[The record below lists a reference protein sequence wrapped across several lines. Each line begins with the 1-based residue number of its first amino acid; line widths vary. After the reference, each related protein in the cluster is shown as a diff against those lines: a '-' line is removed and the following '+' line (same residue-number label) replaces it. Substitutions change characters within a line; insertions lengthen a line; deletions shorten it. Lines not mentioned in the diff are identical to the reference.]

1 MGHYYIICIS
11 FCHFCVVLSCFSISV
26 WYILFIFVQI
36 DLMTNRMTMN
46 MAILN
51 VEERNELR
59 RDLFALYRNSSL
71 KFSRND
77 WTTLADFIK
86 KNSPEVPVRDEFGL
100 SKMVRAVATIRLAV
114 DAIGLKGNV
123 LSAYLVDQVCED
135 VDIAIVQGC
144 LGQEIAD
151 TVSAFRRIDALEIK
165 AETVKTDN
173 FRNLL
178 VSQAGDMRVV
188 LILIAKCVDQMRRIR
203 DTQAED
209 AKQRISTEAAYIYAP
224 LAHKLGLYKL
234 KSELEDL
241 SLKYLEHEAYYMI
254 KDNLNATKRSRDAY
268 IERFIDP
275 IRKALDEHG
284 YKYHIKGRTKSIHS
298 IWQKMKKQGCGF
310 HGVFDLFAIRII
322 LDVPQSRE
330 VAECWNVFSIV
341 THPYETDTRRLRDWI
356 TVPKSNGYMSLHI
369 TVRGPEDKWVEVQI
383 RSERMDEIAENGL
396 AAHWRY
402 KGVKSSGGGVDGW
415 LADIRAAL
423 ETGNEQLLS
432 DSLSTDAKKQEIYV
446 FTPKG
451 DLFRLPPQST
461 VLDFAYHIHTAVG
474 NRCVGARI
482 NGRVASIRQVLNS
495 GEKVEILTSNTQTPK
510 KDWES
515 VVVSSHAKA
524 KIRAAVKDLQT
535 RDTVMAREIL
545 ERKLKNRKIEWDESV
560 VNQLIRKAGYKEA
573 GDFYRAIAEETVD
586 LNDLIELYQEL
597 ARREAGTAERAA
609 TRSAEEFNMTEE
621 MIERVQHTGE
631 DILVIDRNLKGLDFQ
646 MARCCNPVYGDE
658 VFGFVTIGGGIKIH
672 RTTCPNAPALRD
684 RFAYR
689 IVPARWA
696 GKGSGKYAIAL
707 KVIGQDDLGIVNNIT
722 SIISKEQR
730 IMLRSINIDS
740 HAGLFSGVLT
750 VMVDDTQVLNAL
762 IKKLRTV
769 KGVKAVSRM

>member
-1 MGHYYIICIS
+1 MIE
-11 FCHFCVVLSCFSISV
+11 
-26 WYILFIFVQI
+26 
-36 DLMTNRMTMN
+36 DLK
-46 MAILN
+46 LK
-51 VEERNELR
+51 VEEWHELR
-59 RDLFALYRNSSL
+59 RCVIALYRNKTL
-71 KFSRND
+71 KLQHDEVNRMV
-77 WTTLADFIK
+77 DFVGRHA
-86 KNSPEVPVRDEFGL
+86 NFVQPLDEFGL
-100 SKMVRAVATIRLAV
+100 SKLVLSVETIRLAV
-114 DAIGLKGNV
+114 EAIGVRGNV
-123 LSAYLVDQVCED
+123 LAAYLVSEVCD
-135 VDIAIVQGC
+135 TVDIETIRAS
-144 LGQEIAD
+144 LGNDVAR
-151 TVSAFRRIDALEIK
+151 TVEQFRGVRSLEIK
-165 AETVKTDN
+165 AETVRTDN

-178 VSQAGDMRVV
+178 VSQAGDMRIV
-188 LILIAKCVDQMRRIR
+188 LLLIVKCLDLMRRIR
-203 DTQAED
+203 DTHNEV
-209 AKQRISTEAAYIYAP
+209 AKARVATEAAYVYAP

-254 KDNLNATKRSRDAY
+254 KDNLNATKKSRDAY
-268 IERFIDP
+268 IERFIEP
-275 IRKALDEHG
+275 IRTALDAQG

-341 THPYETDTRRLRDWI
+341 THPYETDTKRLRDWI

-369 TVRGPEDKWVEVQI
+369 TVRGPENKWVEVQI

-423 ETGNEQLLS
+423 ETGDEQLLS

-474 NRCVGARI
+474 NRCVGARV

-495 GEKVEILTSNTQTPK
+495 GERVEILTSNTQTPK

-515 VVVSSHAKA
+515 VVVSAHAKA
-524 KIRAAVKDLQT
+524 KIRAAVKDILT

-545 ERKLKNRKIEWDESV
+545 ERRLRNRKIEWDESV

-573 GDFYRAIAEETVD
+573 SDFYRAIAEEQVD
-586 LNDLIELYQEL
+586 LNGLIEMYQDL
-597 ARREAGTAERAA
+597 LRREAGTAERAA
-609 TRSAEEFNMTEE
+609 TRSAEEFSMTEE
-621 MIERVQHTGE
+621 MMSKVQGAS
-631 DILVIDRNLKGLDFQ
+631 DDVLVIDRNLKGLDFQ

-684 RFAYR
+684 RFDYR

-696 GKGSGKYAIAL
+696 GKGGGKYAIAL

-722 SIISKEQR
+722 SIISKEAR

-740 HAGLFSGVLT
+740 HDGLFSGILT

>member
-1 MGHYYIICIS
+1 M
-11 FCHFCVVLSCFSISV
+11 
-26 WYILFIFVQI
+26 ILTMIE
-36 DLMTNRMTMN
+36 DLK
-46 MAILN
+46 LK
-51 VEERNELR
+51 VEEWHELR
-59 RDLFALYRNSSL
+59 RCVIALYRNKTL
-71 KFSRND
+71 KLQHDEVNRMV
-77 WTTLADFIK
+77 DFVGRHA
-86 KNSPEVPVRDEFGL
+86 NFVQPLDEFGL
-100 SKMVRAVATIRLAV
+100 SKLVLSVETIRLAV
-114 DAIGLKGNV
+114 EAIGVRGNV
-123 LSAYLVDQVCED
+123 LAAYLVSEVCD
-135 VDIAIVQGC
+135 TVDIETIRAS
-144 LGQEIAD
+144 LGNDVAR
-151 TVSAFRRIDALEIK
+151 TVEQFRGVRSLEIK
-165 AETVKTDN
+165 AETVRTDN

-178 VSQAGDMRVV
+178 VSQAGDMRIV
-188 LILIAKCVDQMRRIR
+188 LLLIVKCLDLMRRIR
-203 DTQAED
+203 DTHNEV
-209 AKQRISTEAAYIYAP
+209 AKARVATEAAYVYAP

-254 KDNLNATKRSRDAY
+254 KDNLNATKKSRDAY
-268 IERFIDP
+268 IERFIEP
-275 IRKALDEHG
+275 IRTALDAQG

-341 THPYETDTRRLRDWI
+341 THPYETDTKRLRDWI

-369 TVRGPEDKWVEVQI
+369 TVRGPENKWVEVQI

-423 ETGNEQLLS
+423 ETGDEQLLS
-432 DSLSTDAKKQEIYV
+432 DSLSTDAKKREIYV

-474 NRCVGARI
+474 NRCVGARV

-495 GEKVEILTSNTQTPK
+495 GERVEILTSNTQTPK

-515 VVVSSHAKA
+515 VVVSAHAKA
-524 KIRAAVKDLQT
+524 KIRAAVKDILT

-545 ERKLKNRKIEWDESV
+545 ERRLRNRKIEWDESV

-573 GDFYRAIAEETVD
+573 SDFYRAIAEEQVD
-586 LNDLIELYQEL
+586 LNGLIEMYQDL
-597 ARREAGTAERAA
+597 LRREAGTAERAA
-609 TRSAEEFNMTEE
+609 TRSAEEFSMTEE
-621 MIERVQHTGE
+621 MMSKVQGAS
-631 DILVIDRNLKGLDFQ
+631 DDVLVIDRNLKGLDFQ

-684 RFAYR
+684 RFDYR

-696 GKGSGKYAIAL
+696 GKGGGKYAIAL

-722 SIISKEQR
+722 SIISKEAR

-740 HAGLFSGVLT
+740 HDGLFSGILT

>member
-1 MGHYYIICIS
+1 MIE
-11 FCHFCVVLSCFSISV
+11 
-26 WYILFIFVQI
+26 
-36 DLMTNRMTMN
+36 DLK
-46 MAILN
+46 LK
-51 VEERNELR
+51 VEEWHELR
-59 RDLFALYRNSSL
+59 RCVIALYRNKTL
-71 KFSRND
+71 KLQHDEVNRMV
-77 WTTLADFIK
+77 DFVGRHA
-86 KNSPEVPVRDEFGL
+86 NFLQPLNEFGL
-100 SKMVRAVATIRLAV
+100 SKLVLSVETIRLAV
-114 DAIGLKGNV
+114 EAIGVRGNV
-123 LSAYLVDQVCED
+123 LAAYLVSEVCD
-135 VDIAIVQGC
+135 TVDIETIRAS
-144 LGQEIAD
+144 LGNDVAR
-151 TVSAFRRIDALEIK
+151 TVEQFRGVRSLEIK
-165 AETVKTDN
+165 AETVRTDN

-178 VSQAGDMRVV
+178 VSQAGDMRIV
-188 LILIAKCVDQMRRIR
+188 LLLIVKCLDLMRRIR
-203 DTQAED
+203 DTHNEV
-209 AKQRISTEAAYIYAP
+209 AKARVATEAAYVYAP

-254 KDNLNATKRSRDAY
+254 KDNLNATKKSRDAY
-268 IERFIDP
+268 IERFIEP
-275 IRKALDEHG
+275 IRTALDAQG

-341 THPYETDTRRLRDWI
+341 THPYETDTKRLRDWI

-369 TVRGPEDKWVEVQI
+369 TVRGPENKWVEVQI

-423 ETGNEQLLS
+423 ETGDEQLLS
-432 DSLSTDAKKQEIYV
+432 DSLSTDAKKREIYV

-474 NRCVGARI
+474 NRCVGARV

-495 GEKVEILTSNTQTPK
+495 GERVEILTSNTQTPK

-515 VVVSSHAKA
+515 VVVSAHAKA
-524 KIRAAVKDLQT
+524 KIRAAVKDILT

-545 ERKLKNRKIEWDESV
+545 ERRLRNRKIEWDESV

-573 GDFYRAIAEETVD
+573 SDFYRAIAEEQVD
-586 LNDLIELYQEL
+586 LNGLIEMYQDL
-597 ARREAGTAERAA
+597 LRREAGTAERAA
-609 TRSAEEFNMTEE
+609 TRSAEEFSMTEE
-621 MIERVQHTGE
+621 MMSKVQGAS
-631 DILVIDRNLKGLDFQ
+631 DDVLVIDRNLKGLDFQ

-684 RFAYR
+684 RFDYR

-696 GKGSGKYAIAL
+696 GKGGGKYAIAL

-722 SIISKEQR
+722 SIISKEAR

-740 HAGLFSGVLT
+740 HDGLFSGILT

>member
-1 MGHYYIICIS
+1 MIE
-11 FCHFCVVLSCFSISV
+11 
-26 WYILFIFVQI
+26 
-36 DLMTNRMTMN
+36 DLK
-46 MAILN
+46 LK
-51 VEERNELR
+51 VEEWHELR
-59 RDLFALYRNSSL
+59 RCVIALYRNKTL
-71 KFSRND
+71 KLQHDEVNRMV
-77 WTTLADFIK
+77 DFVGRYA
-86 KNSPEVPVRDEFGL
+86 NFVQPLDEFGL
-100 SKMVRAVATIRLAV
+100 SKLVLSVETIRLAV
-114 DAIGLKGNV
+114 EAIGVRGNV
-123 LSAYLVDQVCED
+123 LAAYLVSEVCD
-135 VDIAIVQGC
+135 TVDIETIRAS
-144 LGQEIAD
+144 LGNDVAR
-151 TVSAFRRIDALEIK
+151 TVEQFRGVRSLEIK
-165 AETVKTDN
+165 AETVRTDN

-178 VSQAGDMRVV
+178 VSQAGDMRIV
-188 LILIAKCVDQMRRIR
+188 LLLIVKCLDLMRRIR
-203 DTQAED
+203 DTHNEV
-209 AKQRISTEAAYIYAP
+209 AKARVATEAAYVYAP

-254 KDNLNATKRSRDAY
+254 KDNLNATKKSRDAY
-268 IERFIDP
+268 IERFIEP
-275 IRKALDEHG
+275 IRTALDAQG

-341 THPYETDTRRLRDWI
+341 THPYETDTKRLRDWI

-369 TVRGPEDKWVEVQI
+369 TVRGPENKWVEVQI

-423 ETGNEQLLS
+423 ETGDEQLLS
-432 DSLSTDAKKQEIYV
+432 DSLSTDAKKREIYV

-474 NRCVGARI
+474 NRCVGARV

-495 GEKVEILTSNTQTPK
+495 GERVEILTSNTQTPK

-515 VVVSSHAKA
+515 VVVSAHAKA
-524 KIRAAVKDLQT
+524 KIRAAVKDILT

-545 ERKLKNRKIEWDESV
+545 ERRLRNRKIEWDESV

-573 GDFYRAIAEETVD
+573 SDFYRAIAEEQVD
-586 LNDLIELYQEL
+586 LNGLIEMYQDL
-597 ARREAGTAERAA
+597 LRREAGTAERAA
-609 TRSAEEFNMTEE
+609 TRSAEEFSMTEE
-621 MIERVQHTGE
+621 MMSKVQGAS
-631 DILVIDRNLKGLDFQ
+631 DDVLVIDRNLKGLDFQ

-684 RFAYR
+684 RFDYR

-696 GKGSGKYAIAL
+696 GKGGGKYAIAL

-722 SIISKEQR
+722 SIISKEAR

-740 HAGLFSGVLT
+740 HDGLFSGILT